1 MIKYINPGPRFQ
13 IFSSILDPWGQKNTG
28 SRIRNTGSGGMIR
41 IRSTACVEDE
51 GGEEERIMVN
61 QAEELLAY
69 SSL

>member
-1 MIKYINPGPRFQ
+1 M
-13 IFSSILDPWGQKNTG
+13 SIPDTGSRGKGKTSAG
-28 SRIRNTGSGGMIR
+28 SRIRNTGSSEM

>member
-1 MIKYINPGPRFQ
+1 M
-13 IFSSILDPWGQKNTG
+13 
-28 SRIRNTGSGGMIR
+28 

-51 GGEEERIMVN
+51 SGEEERIMVN